1 MAQAISGDHCRVT
14 KQLHVLKTVAAP
26 DPVSAMPLRLQ
37 FDDADTPIDVLDAL
51 SIAPFAAG
59 ELPAARTAN
68 VKRLRKDAVLLPAEA
83 TVIRVAQDE
92 TRKAVLATGDGW
104 MLLVFRWDESA
115 RVTVTAIN
123 EEVAERVVAEAID
136 GAEEPET
143 EDATVVNMGFWY
155 FDNCSRRRV
164 REIAAPTWPEI
175 RANYT
180 TGVATA
186 FDRLVATKAEDLSGR
201 LLLLHGPPGTGK
213 TTVLRAIA
221 QAWRDWCQVDCVLD
235 PERLFGDP
243 AYLIEVAIGMNN
255 DDEKPWRLL
264 LLEDC
269 DELIRG
275 EAKAST
281 GQALSRLLNLTDGLL
296 GQGTQTLIGITTNE
310 NLARLHPAVTRPGRC
325 LAQIEVGPLT
335 RAEASAWL
343 GGDGVA
349 PSDGATLAELYSIRE
364 GTAPLV
370 AETPD
375 QHANLYL

>member
-1 MAQAISGDHCRVT
+1 MQ
-14 KQLHVLKTVAAP
+14 QLHVLKTVTAP
-26 DPVSAMPLRLQ
+26 DPVSVMPLRLQ

-51 SIAPFAAG
+51 SIAPFVGG

-68 VKRLRKDAVLLPAEA
+68 VKRLREEAALSPAGS

-92 TRKAVLATGDGW
+92 TRKAVLATGEGW
-104 MLLVFRWDESA
+104 MLLVLRWDESA

-123 EEVAERVVAEAID
+123 EEVAERVLTEALD

-143 EDATVVNMGFWY
+143 EDGSLVSMGFWY
-155 FDNCSRRRV
+155 FDNGSRRRV

-180 TGVATA
+180 AGAAAA
-186 FDRLVATKAEDLSGR
+186 FDKLVATTADDLAGR

-221 QAWRDWCQVDCVLD
+221 QSWREWCQVDCVLD

-255 DDEKPWRLL
+255 GDEKPWRLL

-325 LAQIEVGPLT
+325 LAQIQVGALSP
-335 RAEASAWL
+335 AEAAKWL
-343 GGDGVA
+343 GGKDAA
-349 PSDGATLAELYSIRE
+349 PSDGATLAELYAISE

-375 QHANLYL
+375 QHGNLYL

>member
-1 MAQAISGDHCRVT
+1 VT
-14 KQLHVLKTVAAP
+14 KQQLHVLKTVTAP
-26 DPVSAMPLRLQ
+26 DPVSVMPLRLQ

-51 SIAPFAAG
+51 SIAPFVGG

-68 VKRLRKDAVLLPAEA
+68 LKRLRKEAALMPAGA
-83 TVIRVAQDE
+83 TVIRVAQDGP
-92 TRKAVLATGDGW
+92 RKAVLTTGDGW
-104 MLLVFRWDESA
+104 MLLALRWADGA

-123 EEVAERVVAEAID
+123 EEVAERVLTEAID
-136 GAEEPET
+136 DAEEPET
-143 EDATVVNMGFWY
+143 QDATIVNMGFWY
-155 FDNCSRRRV
+155 FDSCSRRRV

-180 TGVATA
+180 AGVATA
-186 FDRLVATKAEDLSGR
+186 FDRLVATTADDLAGR

-221 QAWRDWCQVDCVLD
+221 RSWRDWCQVDCVLD

-243 AYLIEVAIGMNN
+243 AYLIEVAIGMSN

-310 NLARLHPAVTRPGRC
+310 NLARLHPAVTTPGRC

-335 RAEASAWL
+335 QAEAGVWL
-343 GGDGVA
+343 GGAGVA

-370 AETPD
+370 AETQD

>member
-1 MAQAISGDHCRVT
+1 MSQ
-14 KQLHVLKTVAAP
+14 QLHVLKTVTTT
-26 DPVSAMPLRLQ
+26 DPVTVMPLRLQ

-51 SIAPFAAG
+51 SIAPFAGG
-59 ELPAARTAN
+59 ELPFARTGN
-68 VKRLRKDAVLLPAEA
+68 VKRVRKEAALLPADA
-83 TVIRVAQDE
+83 TVIRVAQDD
-92 TRKAVLATGDGW
+92 TRKAVLATGEGW
-104 MLLVFRWDESA
+104 MLLASRWEEGA
-115 RVTVTAIN
+115 RVTVTAVN
-123 EEVAERVVAEAID
+123 EEIAERVLAEAID

-143 EDATVVNMGFWY
+143 EDISVVSMGFWY
-155 FDNCSRRRV
+155 FDSVSRRRV
-164 REIAAPTWPEI
+164 RDIAAPTWPEI
-175 RANYT
+175 RGNYT
-180 TGVATA
+180 SGVAAA
-186 FDRLVATKAEDLSGR
+186 FDRLLATTADDLAGR

-213 TTVLRAIA
+213 TTVLRALA
-221 QAWRDWCQVDCVLD
+221 QSWRTWCQVDCVLD

-335 RAEASAWL
+335 HAEASAWL
-343 GGDGVA
+343 GSDGVA
-349 PSDGATLAELYSIRE
+349 PSTGATLAELYSIRE
-364 GTAPLV
+364 GTAPVV
-370 AETPD
+370 AETQD